1 MALCAACC
9 DDALVIDG
17 ERVVGPAGRAGAQE
31 ERPGGPAGG
40 SFGEDYTLKSVL
52 GQGASSKVLRVRC
65 HETQRTFAAK
75 VMRVQGHRP
84 QQRAASKRAM
94 LAEADQMSRLRHP
107 GIVALE
113 RYYVEPEQVVLVLE
127 LMQGGTLLDHILDRG
142 PMPEHEARAAL
153 KALLG
158 ALVHLHAHRVV
169 HRDVKPDNVMLP
181 AAGAVS
187 GAKLMDL
194 GFAVGLRGDGT
205 FGADISGTPA
215 FMAPETIKFIRG
227 DLDARLTSKVDCWA
241 AGCVLYMLLG
251 GYPPFQGDSVE
262 EVFDDIVYS
271 VPHFNEPVWAGV
283 SLKAKLLIRK
293 LLHEF
298 PEQRLTARKAL
309 SDPWLRDVASAADIT
324 LELAG
329 GRTPSGSRAPGT
341 GRGGGCG
348 SAGGGGF
355 EGGSPATS
363 PKPMR
368 SPYLEMQERHAHSQ
382 GEGFV
387 RSLQRVFSRNKRMQQ
402 VVPR

>member
-17 ERVVGPAGRAGAQE
+17 ERVVGPAGGAGAPE

-40 SFGEDYTLKSVL
+40 SFGEDYALKSVL
-52 GQGASSKVLRVRC
+52 GQGASSRVLRVRC
-65 HETQRTFAAK
+65 HETQRAFAAK

-84 QQRAASKRAM
+84 QQRAASKRVM

-113 RYYVEPEQVVLVLE
+113 RYYVEPERVVLVLE
-127 LMQGGTLLDHILDRG
+127 IMQGGTLLDHILDRG

-158 ALVHLHAHRVV
+158 ALAHLHAHRVV
-169 HRDVKPDNVMLP
+169 HRDVKPDSVMLP
-181 AAGAVS
+181 AAGAVAE
-187 GAKLMDL
+187 AKLMDL
-194 GFAVGLRGDGT
+194 GFAVGLRADGT
-205 FGADISGTPA
+205 FGDISGTPA
-215 FMAPETIKFIRG
+215 YMAPETVKFIRG
-227 DLDARLTSKVDCWA
+227 DPDAQLTSKVDCWA

-262 EVFDDIVYS
+262 EVFDNIVYS

-283 SLKAKLLIRK
+283 SLKPKLLIRK

-298 PEQRLTARKAL
+298 PEQCLTARKAL

-329 GRTPSGSRAPGT
+329 GTTTPGSRAPGA
-341 GRGGGCG
+341 GRGGRRG
-348 SAGGGGF
+348 
-355 EGGSPATS
+355 EGPPAAS
-363 PKPMR
+363 PKPVR